1 MFLVELVV
9 LHGEELADHLLLV
22 VDGDVALRP
31 DTGQLKRTLVTEL
44 AGGQLLAL
52 GVLRDETDVDALH
65 VDIHVV
71 LFHLVRTRRFHVGR
85 ERAEAVPFHTLTRGE
100 QLGHHRGQTVDD
112 AFNDVAAV
120 DRLVEG
126 HALDQTSQRQ
136 GVAGRIGLAEPL
148 TIRR

>member
-1 MFLVELVV
+1 MLLVELVV
-9 LHGEELADHLLLV
+9 RQGEELTHHLLLV
-22 VDGDVALRP
+22 ADGDVALRP

-44 AGGQLLAL
+44 AGSQLLAL

-71 LFHLVRTRRFHVGR
+71 RLHIVGTRRFHVGR

-112 AFNDVAAV
+112 TLDDVAAI
-120 DRLVEG
+120 DRLVES
-126 HALDQTSQRQ
+126 HTLDQTSQRQ
-136 GVAGRIGLAEPL
+136 GVTG
-148 TIRR
+148 